1 MKEKVK
7 KIIQFILNPR
17 LLLCF
22 VLAWMITNGWSYLM
36 FGLGTY
42 FKIHWMT
49 ALSGAYLAFLW
60 LPVSPEKIVTFVIS
74 IALLRWLFP
83 KGEKTLAVLKE
94 LYGKAKQAIQKKK
107 PIHRSAKKKKTLSNA
122 IKTIKTQEDC
132 YE

>member
-7 KIIQFILNPR
+7 KIIQFIVNPR

-22 VLAWMITNGWSYLM
+22 GLAWMITNGWSYLM
-36 FGLGTY
+36 FGVGTY

-60 LPVSPEKIVTFVIS
+60 LPVSPEKIATFAIS

-83 KGEKTLAVLKE
+83 KDEKTLAVLKD

-107 PIHRSAKKKKTLSNA
+107 PIKKSGKKEKAPQDTIN
-122 IKTIKTQEDC
+122 TIKTQEDC

>member
-7 KIIQFILNPR
+7 KIIQFIVNPR
-17 LLLCF
+17 LLLCI
-22 VLAWMITNGWSYLM
+22 VIAWLITNGWSYLM

-49 ALSGAYLAFLW
+49 ALSGAYLTFLW
-60 LPVSPEKIVTFVIS
+60 LPVSPEKIVTFAIS

-83 KGEKTLAVLKE
+83 KDEKTLAVLKG
-94 LYGKAKQAIQKKK
+94 LYGKTKQAIQKKK
-107 PIHRSAKKKKTLSNA
+107 TKKSAKKKKTPQDTIN
-122 IKTIKTQEDC
+122 TIKTQEDC

>member
-7 KIIQFILNPR
+7 KIIQFIVNPR

-22 VLAWMITNGWSYLM
+22 ILAWMITNGWSYLM
-36 FGLGTY
+36 FGVGTY

-74 IALLRWLFP
+74 IALIRWLFP
-83 KGEKTLAVLKE
+83 KDEKTIAVLKE
-94 LYGKAKQAIQKKK
+94 LYEKAKLAIQKKK
-107 PIHRSAKKKKTLSNA
+107 PIRKSAKKGKTPSDTIN
-122 IKTIKTQEDC
+122 TIKTQEDC